1 MSFDEID
8 LERIEAER
16 KREKELKKLKDEYGS
31 EDRRWRPLRA
41 EIPSE
46 IAAQLDDFRRCNA
59 RTMMGQ
65 CQWAAIR
72 NENFC
77 PEHSSSEHG
86 ARLRDRQLAIWKHD
100 LQQRWAKREEFAWPN
115 ERGVF
120 ASRKQAE
127 IMAERRERL
136 GDQADKT
143 PYPQEA
149 IDSVM
154 DSNPGHEAVFM
165 GQIAMSYLSG
175 EELKHAERYSEALI
189 REKAKLVAREMA
201 EIRREQRREL
211 RHRER
216 RREICPSA

>member
-1 MSFDEID
+1 GRNQATIANRAQCSSATLARLGAGGHAGATELRRNCKENPMSFDEID

-77 PEHSSSEHG
+77 PEHSS
-86 ARLRDRQLAIWKHD
+86 
-100 LQQRWAKREEFAWPN
+100 
-115 ERGVF
+115 
-120 ASRKQAE
+120 
-127 IMAERRERL
+127 
-136 GDQADKT
+136 
-143 PYPQEA
+143 
-149 IDSVM
+149 
-154 DSNPGHEAVFM
+154 
-165 GQIAMSYLSG
+165 
-175 EELKHAERYSEALI
+175 
-189 REKAKLVAREMA
+189 
-201 EIRREQRREL
+201 
-211 RHRER
+211 
-216 RREICPSA
+216 